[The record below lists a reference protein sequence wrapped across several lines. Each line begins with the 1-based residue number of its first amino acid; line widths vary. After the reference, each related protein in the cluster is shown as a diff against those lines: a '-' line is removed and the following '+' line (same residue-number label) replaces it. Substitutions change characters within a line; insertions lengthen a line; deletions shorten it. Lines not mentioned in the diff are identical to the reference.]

1 MYRPCSERSGKF
13 TADPK
18 VAVQSSCSF
27 ICCSG
32 MWTETTRCANNG
44 KKLISWWSQVVQ
56 DALRTKKVIYKAWLQ
71 EKVESSLHSWYA
83 EARKTAAL
91 TVEKSKMQSWMK
103 FGHKVDSNYSRWQ
116 ANKVFWQT
124 NGRLCWKWFH
134 TDRSICVLISN
145 EGNMPWQMETRISK
159 ITLTQLLSFHR
170 VHRRYIW
177 GGKYYHPLRS
187 LSSCQSTKG
196 WHRGKY

>member
-1 MYRPCSERSGKF
+1 
-13 TADPK
+13 
-18 VAVQSSCSF
+18 
-27 ICCSG
+27 

-103 FGHKVDSNYSRWQ
+103 FGHKVDSNYSR
-116 ANKVFWQT
+116 
-124 NGRLCWKWFH
+124 
-134 TDRSICVLISN
+134 
-145 EGNMPWQMETRISK
+145 
-159 ITLTQLLSFHR
+159 
-170 VHRRYIW
+170 
-177 GGKYYHPLRS
+177 
-187 LSSCQSTKG
+187 
-196 WHRGKY
+196 